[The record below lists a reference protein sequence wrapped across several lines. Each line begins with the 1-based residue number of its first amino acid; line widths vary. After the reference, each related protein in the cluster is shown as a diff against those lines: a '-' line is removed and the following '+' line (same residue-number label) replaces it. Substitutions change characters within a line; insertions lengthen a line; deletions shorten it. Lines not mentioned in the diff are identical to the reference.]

1 VTKDTIRREVWDT
14 MKRQRVALFPGAD
27 GRIPNFKGA
36 RQAAERLANTA
47 EFQNAKILKCNPDA
61 PQLPVRALALAAGK
75 TVLMA
80 VPRLREEKCFIKVT
94 DPRGASIAG
103 ATRYGVPVH
112 PKDMPRVDLIVAGC
126 VAVNE
131 LGQRIGKGG
140 GYSDLEFALGVY
152 FGFVTDQTVI
162 ATTVHDIQVV
172 DDNLPVL
179 AHDIPVD
186 LVATPT
192 RLLRTPHPPRPEGI
206 DWTIAPNDI
215 PILLAIRDGARKRRK
230 RH

>member
-1 VTKDTIRREVWDT
+1 MSKDTIRRKIWDA

-36 RQAAERLANTA
+36 RQAAERLAETT
-47 EFQNAKILKCNPDA
+47 EFQNAKTLKCNPDA

-75 TVLMA
+75 TVFMA
-80 VPRLREEKCFIKVT
+80 VPRLREENCFIRVT

-103 ATRYGVPVH
+103 ATRYGKAVH
-112 PKDMPRVDLIVAGC
+112 PKDMPAVDLIVAGC

-131 LGQRIGKGG
+131 RGQRIGKGG
-140 GYSDLEFALGVY
+140 GYSDLEFALGLH
-152 FGFVTDQTVI
+152 FGFVTNQTVI
-162 ATTVHDIQVV
+162 ATTVHDIQIVG
-172 DDNLPVL
+172 DTLPVL

-192 RLLRTPHPPRPEGI
+192 RLVRTRNPARPKGI
-206 DWTIAPNDI
+206 DWTITPNDI
-215 PILLAIRDGARKRRK
+215 PILLAIRKRKGGLTP
-230 RH
+230 